1 MALTVIVLR
10 GAALFLLLVTGSH
23 AFLATP
29 LNASDPDVVN
39 ILCPEQT
46 KGVTRDHKWITRE
59 AIRRNI
65 RRFFLDYPPLTQP
78 EFNVPTDASL
88 TELYRAYYGASSS
101 PVRFIK
107 AVNSVAA
114 SNVKADS
121 VRQLRYDPALQV
133 DAERLEDAEESLGS
147 RYPLILTSILQDEAY
162 SAARSLLGLSLH
174 TLQNFYSHST
184 WIEQGNEGIL
194 ADLGFPGFAFNSTA
208 GPEEAVCTPCSD
220 AQGPCTEN
228 VVIGAGL
235 TTGYYQ
241 YVDEAASGFLVSKPT
256 DGGKCSHGGVLDD
269 SSSAPA
275 EGGINKDTASPCF
288 SPHFHLH
295 ENTQK
300 TDSQAT
306 DQYLKA
312 ILDAVGN
319 EKYRRLFDLYE
330 GSALSIV
337 IDTTQ
342 SMGNDIAAVQDQ
354 VAQIVNASSPEL
366 YILAPYNDP
375 RVGPLT
381 KTDDPEVFLDAVNA
395 LHAEY
400 GGDVP
405 ELFWHGLQLA
415 LSNTPDYGNVFCFT
429 DAGGKDG
436 AIMESMIALA
446 QSRAMKVNIIYS
458 GKITSPTARLVTG
471 IPEYRELADAT
482 GGLFIPSNKFDVD
495 FITPILGDSVES
507 SDVDITVLKDLTG
520 VQVID
525 VPIDDSIL
533 DFSIH
538 LPGYVDKAV
547 LRDITGT
554 EYNLTDVT
562 ELESTPGV
570 EVVAFAEALRDIRWV
585 APRYGMWELY
595 LESTSNYSLSV
606 TANSTLAWLGEF
618 CILDPSPPHPHYRPA
633 EGRPLTN
640 TVYYLEVMLVGY
652 LESEVIDV
660 HLVEFVD
667 VSGSLLRTIPYNEG
681 IDDVFYIRAEPLPEQ
696 HFYMKL
702 YGKVHSGNTFS
713 RLQPVLITPV
723 KASVEVLATSDDL
736 SAKPGNLA
744 QGDFLVTN
752 FGLESDFNITGTD
765 SGKFLHYMEPTVIHL
780 TEGGSGTVTA
790 HFKVKTGTAPG
801 TVSTVMVTARSLKQ
815 TYSVNTAITHF
826 HVVPKTEDDIPP
838 TCTLANK
845 PDCTGFT
852 YNGICSQKNWTVEA
866 AIQDLGSGLS
876 NVYAR
881 PDGIAS
887 VVVGLAPGTKD
898 LVNVTYSADCCSSQV
913 DIIGVDTQG
922 NVGKCV
928 IDMGALGGYI
938 LDLEADEVGETW
950 VLLRWE
956 ITSSDLNLH
965 KYRLLINNDFTQEF
979 LCRESICHHNV
990 TYLDPCAFQ
999 SFELTPHFYVGGEDR
1014 AGQPAYTKATTLDTD
1029 PEMPSN
1035 GVQVNTT
1042 LSTITVSWDAVS
1054 SKCVSQFEVCYR
1066 PFGFDATEICERT
1079 ALLNYTLQGIEACAV
1094 YEVSVQAVSPSGR
1107 RSQALEFFVNSEDAE
1122 PEAPRNVQ
1130 VNHVREDS
1138 VTITWDNPLFRVHCI
1153 DRYVISYGE
1162 VRRTVHLTETAVR
1175 GEHYA
1180 TVYPLLP
1187 CTNYTIDVFAVS
1199 ITGKA
1204 GPGVRLS
1211 AATLEDPDPEPVNSL
1226 LVNSAN
1232 TSSLHVIWASLEN
1245 CLDHYHVCYYEPS
1258 TPFETCQDITERE
1271 IHLRDLKPCTSYTVF
1286 VSTVSFSGIV
1296 SNRTSQSSR
1305 TLDVQ
1310 PGDPQNLRVTSETA
1324 HTIEIK
1330 YDPPT
1335 TNPQCANEY
1344 DIQQIKLDSYRRA
1357 SQPEFMQEIIFSD
1370 MEACTNYEVR
1380 VRAVSTDKQ
1389 ASSWVSTNAS
1399 TSEDIPNKP
1408 QSFEVLETTAS
1419 AVTLVWYRPEENG
1432 QCVSQ
1437 YALEWSA
1444 PDGSSY
1450 SKTVTSLDFQVRED
1464 VTGLTACSDYHFN
1477 VTGIT
1482 SSGARGTS
1490 AVLNAVTTG
1499 CL

>member
-1 MALTVIVLR
+1 MASAAMALR
-10 GAALFLLLVTGSH
+10 GAALLLLVASGSH

-39 ILCPEQT
+39 ILCPDQT
-46 KGVTRDHKWITRE
+46 TGVTRDHKWITRE

-78 EFNVPTDASL
+78 DFNVPTDASL
-88 TELYRAYYGASSS
+88 TELYRAYYGAASS
-101 PVRFIK
+101 PVRFVK

-121 VRQLRYDPALQV
+121 VRKLRYDPALQV
-133 DAERLEDAEESLGS
+133 DGERLEDTEEALGS
-147 RYPLILTSILQDEAY
+147 RYSLILTSILQDEAY
-162 SAARSLLGLSLH
+162 SAARALLGLSLH
-174 TLQNFYSHST
+174 TLQKFYSHST

-194 ADLGFPGFAFNSTA
+194 PDLGFPGFVFNATA

-220 AQGPCTEN
+220 TQGPCTGN
-228 VVIGAGL
+228 VVSGAGL

-241 YVDEAASGFLVSKPT
+241 YVEEAANGYLVSKPAS
-256 DGGKCSHGGVLDD
+256 GGKCSHGGVLDD
-269 SSSAPA
+269 SSSVPA

-288 SPHFHLH
+288 SPHYHLH
-295 ENTQK
+295 EQAAELAV
-300 TDSQAT
+300 QAT
-306 DQYLKA
+306 DHYLKV

-319 EKYRRLFDLYE
+319 EKYRRLFDLYQ

-395 LHAEY
+395 LHAQY
-400 GGDVP
+400 GGDAP

-415 LSNTPDYGNVFCFT
+415 LSSTPDYGNVFCFT

-436 AIMESMIALA
+436 VIMESMIALA
-446 QSRAMKVNIIYS
+446 QSRAMKVNIVYS
-458 GKITSPTARLVTG
+458 GKITSSAARLVTG
-471 IPEYRELADAT
+471 VPEYRELADAT

-520 VQVID
+520 AQVID
-525 VPIDDSIL
+525 LPIDDSIL
-533 DFSIH
+533 DFTIH
-538 LPGYVDKAV
+538 LAGHMDRAV

-554 EYNLTDVT
+554 EYNLTDIAA
-562 ELESTPGV
+562 LEATPGV
-570 EVVAFAEALRDIRWV
+570 EVVAFAEALMDLRWL
-585 APRYGMWELY
+585 APRYGMWELH
-595 LESTSNYSLSV
+595 LVSSSNYSLSV

-667 VSGSLLRTIPYNEG
+667 VSGSLLRSIPYSEG
-681 IDDVFYIRAEPLPEQ
+681 IDDVFYIRSEPLPEQ

-713 RLQPVLITPV
+713 RLQPVLISPV
-723 KASVEVLATSDDL
+723 KASVEVLATSAEL
-736 SAKPGNLA
+736 SAKPGHAA

-765 SGKFLHYMEPTVIHL
+765 SGKFLQYMEPAVIHL

-790 HFKVKTGTAPG
+790 HFKVKTDTAPG
-801 TVSTVMVTARSLKQ
+801 TVSTVMVTAQSLKQ

-826 HVVPKTEDDIPP
+826 HVVPKTVDDIPP
-838 TCTLANK
+838 TCTLASE

-866 AIQDLGSGLS
+866 TLQDLGSGLS

-881 PDGIAS
+881 PDGFAS
-887 VVVGLAPGTKD
+887 VVAGLAPGTKE

-938 LDLEADEVGETW
+938 LDLEAEDVGETW

-956 ITSSDLNLH
+956 ITSSDLDLH
-965 KYRLLINNDFTQEF
+965 KYRLLINNDFTEEF
-979 LCRESICHHNV
+979 LCLESVCRRNV
-990 TYLDPCAFQ
+990 TYLNPCTLQ
-999 SFELTPHFYVGGEDR
+999 SFELTPHFYVGEADR
-1014 AGQPAYTKATTLDTD
+1014 AGQPAFTKATTLDTD

-1035 GVQVNTT
+1035 GEQVNAT
-1042 LSTITVSWDAVS
+1042 LSTISVSWDAVS

-1066 PFGFDATEICERT
+1066 PFGFDASEICERT
-1079 ALLNYTLQGIEACAV
+1079 ALPTYTLLGIEACAV
-1094 YEVSVQAVSPSGR
+1094 YQVSVRALSPSGR

-1122 PEAPRNVQ
+1122 PEAPRNVL
-1130 VNHVREDS
+1130 VDLVKKDS
-1138 VTITWDNPLFRVHCI
+1138 VTITWDDPLLRVHCI
-1153 DRYVISYGE
+1153 DRYVITYGE
-1162 VRRTVHLTETAVR
+1162 VKKTVHLAEAAVR

-1180 TVYPLLP
+1180 TVSPLLP

-1199 ITGKA
+1199 VTGKS
-1204 GPGVRLS
+1204 GPGVRRS

-1226 LVNSAN
+1226 LVSNAN
-1232 TSSLHVIWASLEN
+1232 TSSLHVAWASLET
-1245 CLDHYHVCYYEPS
+1245 CVDHYHVCYYEPT
-1258 TPFETCQDITERE
+1258 TPYETCQDVKEKE
-1271 IHLRDLKPCTSYTVF
+1271 ISLRDLKPCTPYTILVN
-1286 VSTVSFSGIV
+1286 TVSFSGVV
-1296 SNRTSQSSR
+1296 SNRTAQSSR

-1310 PGDPQNLRVTSETA
+1310 PGEPQNLRVTRETA
-1324 HTIEIK
+1324 HSIEID

-1335 TNPQCANEY
+1335 THPQCANEY
-1344 DIQQIKLDSYRRA
+1344 DIEQIRLDGHRRP
-1357 SQPEFMQEIIFSD
+1357 SRPEYLHESIFSD
-1370 MEACTNYEVR
+1370 MEACTSYEVR
-1380 VRAVSTDKQ
+1380 VRAVSSDKQ
-1389 ASSWVSTNAS
+1389 ASPWVSTFAS
-1399 TSEDIPNKP
+1399 TTEDVPSEPR
-1408 QSFEVLETTAS
+1408 SFEVLEATAS
-1419 AVTLVWYRPEENG
+1419 TVTLVWYRPEENG
-1432 QCVSQ
+1432 RCASQ

-1450 SKTVTSLDFQVRED
+1450 SKTVASSEFQAEED
-1464 VTGLTACSDYHFN
+1464 VTGLSACSEYHFN
-1477 VTGIT
+1477 VTGLT
-1482 SSGARGTS
+1482 ASGARGAPASLS
-1490 AVLNAVTTG
+1490 AVTAG